1 MKKISKNIK
10 KSNTPK
16 QRNLS
21 NTIKNDNTKF
31 DIFKLQALLEDL
43 EKKDLEYDLIIKGLK
58 EKINTTKH
66 ENNCLEKE
74 IEELKTENNEINI
87 TNKRLKVEKNLKKIE
102 IKNNIEYK
110 NNMEKLNK
118 NNYFDKYKEEL
129 DKNNELKIKISNI
142 QQEINNYKNRL
153 FELESILD
161 YTNPEIQ
168 KQCEDMQKFLNEL

>member
-1 MKKISKNIK
+1 MKKNPIDSKKN
-10 KSNTPK
+10 NVEK
-16 QRNLS
+16 QIDIQNPFK
-21 NTIKNDNTKF
+21 IDNTKY

-87 TNKRLKVEKNLKKIE
+87 ANKRLKVDKNLKKIE

-110 NNMEKLNK
+110 NNMEKLNEK
-118 NNYFDKYKEEL
+118 NYFDKYKEEIE
-129 DKNNELKIKISNI
+129 KNKELKNKIDNI

-168 KQCEDMQKFLNEL
+168 KQGEEMQKFLNEL

>member
-58 EKINTTKH
+58 EKINTTKR
-66 ENNCLEKE
+66 ENNFLEKE
-74 IEELKTENNEINI
+74 IEQLKEKNNEINI
-87 TNKRLKVEKNLKKIE
+87 ANKRLNLENNLKKIE

-110 NNMEKLNK
+110 NNMEKLNEK
-118 NNYFDKYKEEL
+118 NYFDKYKEEIE
-129 DKNNELKIKISNI
+129 KNKELKNKIDNI

-168 KQCEDMQKFLNEL
+168 KQGEEMQKFLNEL